1 MDFDIEEQI
10 ETQHLFL
17 VNRMCRV
24 CGKEKNLISDFY
36 LSRKDRTLASSYAY
50 ECKEC
55 TSKRIRDYD
64 KKYKLGTC
72 IICERRNVKV
82 SADLCKKCHK
92 LIRYDVD
99 TLQKAVL
106 YLQKNNR

>member
-1 MDFDIEEQI
+1 MKKILI
-10 ETQHLFL
+10 YGHKSFL
-17 VNRMCRV
+17 A
-24 CGKEKNLISDFY
+24 KNFIN
-36 LSRKDRTLASSYAY
+36 
-50 ECKEC
+50 
-55 TSKRIRDYD
+55 DYD

>member
-1 MDFDIEEQI
+1 MELDKQVTTGHLLL
-10 ETQHLFL
+10 ETS
-17 VNRMCRV
+17 VCRV

-64 KKYKLGTC
+64 KKYKSGTC

>member
-1 MDFDIEEQI
+1 MDLAEQL

-55 TSKRIRDYD
+55 TSKRVKSYE
-64 KKYKLGTC
+64 KKYRLGTC
-72 IICERRNVKV
+72 IICKKGNIKV
-82 SADLCKKCHK
+82 SGDLCKKCYK
-92 LIRYDVD
+92 LIKYDVD
-99 TLQKAVL
+99 ILKNAVL
-106 YLQKNNR
+106 YLEKSKV

>member
-1 MDFDIEEQI
+1 MDFDLGEQI

-50 ECKEC
+50 ECKVC
-55 TSKRIRDYD
+55 TIRRIVSTR
-64 KKYKLGTC
+64 KKLEPVEWTYP
-72 IICERRNVKV
+72 
-82 SADLCKKCHK
+82 DW
-92 LIRYDVD
+92 
-99 TLQKAVL
+99 
-106 YLQKNNR
+106 